1 MRFKWQVFLGFVLAM
16 LSLFIFSIQINI
28 FHDPRETFFLFFQ
41 DIAFIPI
48 QVLLV
53 TLIIDQLLEIRE
65 KEAFLKKL
73 NMVIGVFFSECGS
86 EIIKF
91 CLGFDAGNCLD
102 RSSFAID
109 QNWSDKDY
117 KAATAKVNQL
127 KYSAD
132 LKKGDVLLLRDFLIG
147 KRDLMLR
154 LLENPNLLEHDSFSD
169 MLLAIS
175 HLTEELE
182 LRKDLRDLSQADAK
196 HLAIDIERVFASV
209 LRQWLSYMKHLKDN
223 YPYLYSLSIRMNPFS
238 GKCAAEIG

>member
-1 MRFKWQVFLGFVLAM
+1 MRIKWQTFLAFSLVLVSF
-16 LSLFIFSIQINI
+16 LIYSVQINI
-28 FHDPRETFFLFFQ
+28 FHDLRDTVFYFFQ

-53 TLIIDQLLEIRE
+53 TLIIDQLLEVRE

-86 EIIKF
+86 EIIRF
-91 CLGFDAGNCLD
+91 CLDFDRGGCLD

-109 QNWSDKDY
+109 QSWSDKDY
-117 KAATAKVNQL
+117 KYAAAKIGHL

-132 LKKGDVLLLRDFLIG
+132 LKSGDILSLRDFLMG

-182 LRKDLRDLSQADAK
+182 LRKDLGRLSQADAK

-223 YPYLYSLSIRMNPFS
+223 YPYLYSLSVRMNPFS